1 MRCLLA
7 LLRLVRVRA
16 RAVVVLG
23 AVQTVH
29 FHEKYFVL
37 LGHVGLCAA
46 GRVRRHREARALCAK
61 VVGDKVETEVRKSF
75 KRDLV

>member
-1 MRCLLA
+1 
-7 LLRLVRVRA
+7 
-16 RAVVVLG
+16 
-23 AVQTVH
+23 VQTVH
-29 FHEKYFVL
+29 FHEKDFVL

-46 GRVRRHREARALCAK
+46 GSVRRHREARALCAK